1 MYIRIRYPYILIAR
15 RDVSSRVVE
24 YACAE
29 IGSGHAVLV
38 ICQLPRLWLQGG
50 LILVSVVR
58 VERLD
63 EDADR
68 IHVCLFR
75 ARKFTSLGTRR

>member
-1 MYIRIRYPYILIAR
+1 M
-15 RDVSSRVVE
+15 
-24 YACAE
+24 
-29 IGSGHAVLV
+29 
-38 ICQLPRLWLQGG
+38 LQGG

-75 ARKFTSLGTRR
+75 ARKFTSLGTMEIT

>member
-1 MYIRIRYPYILIAR
+1 MR
-15 RDVSSRVVE
+15 RDWVWPRGAS
-24 YACAE
+24 Y
-29 IGSGHAVLV
+29 
-38 ICQLPRLWLQGG
+38 LPAAGTVLQGG
-50 LILVSVVR
+50 LILVSLVR

-68 IHVCLFR
+68 INVCLFR